1 MPDNTERRGPEDPKR
16 INLNQSWEIQYWT
29 RELNVAE
36 AELRR
41 AVDAVGDSVGAVK
54 QYLKKRR

>member
-1 MPDNTERRGPEDPKR
+1 MPDDTNRRQPEDPKR

-29 RELNVAE
+29 KELNVSE

-41 AVDAVGDSVGAVK
+41 AVKAVGDSIAAVK
-54 QYLKKRR
+54 QYLKYKQ